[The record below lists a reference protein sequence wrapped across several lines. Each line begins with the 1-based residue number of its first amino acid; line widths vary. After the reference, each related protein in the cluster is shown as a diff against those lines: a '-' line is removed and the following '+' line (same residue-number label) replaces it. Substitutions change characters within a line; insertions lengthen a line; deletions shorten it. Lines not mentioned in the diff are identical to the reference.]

1 MQDVRI
7 YYLIVS
13 YTVFE
18 VVIMVKQFN
27 KAKISITIDYEV
39 YEVIA
44 KEAEKDDRSVSSM
57 INIILRDYV
66 KDKEGS

>member
-1 MQDVRI
+1 
-7 YYLIVS
+7 
-13 YTVFE
+13 
-18 VVIMVKQFN
+18 MVKQFN